1 MIIYDKKTIDDVEVK
16 GKRVLLRAE
25 FNVPLDKKTNEITD
39 DRRIRAAL
47 PTVRALVER
56 GARLIIVSH
65 LGRPKGFD
73 KALSLEPVA
82 VRLSELLN
90 REVMMAEDVIGDDAI
105 AKAAELKDGE
115 ILLLENVRFHK
126 EETKN
131 NPDFAKKLASMAEVY
146 ASDAFGAVHRSHA
159 STAGVA
165 SFLPAVAGYTIN
177 RELEM
182 LGKAVADPVRP
193 LTAILGGSKVSDKI
207 GVIRH
212 LMNNVDNLLIGGGM
226 AYTFLA
232 AQGYSVGTSLCEVD
246 KIDLAKELLELADKK
261 GVQLLLPID
270 TVVADHYG
278 EDATATIVLSSEIPD
293 DAMGLDIGPD
303 TIQLFAETIRQSG
316 TIVWNGP
323 LGVFEF
329 EAFSNGTRAI
339 AQAIADSNAVSI
351 IGGGDS
357 AAAVE
362 KYGLSAKMTHVSTGG
377 GASLEFLEGKV
388 LPGIDCLL
396 DRDPRSLVAAG
407 NWKMNREV
415 PSEATGFL
423 EKLLPL
429 VTDSKAKVI
438 VGVPYTALD
447 AAVSFCSG
455 TPIRIAAQNG
465 CHHDSG
471 AYTGEVSMYA
481 LARMHVPYV
490 IIGHSERRAYAGET
504 DELVNKKLLS
514 ALKWGVRPIVCCGES
529 KEQRRAGETAE
540 HLVSQIERA
549 FEGVPENSLCQVMV
563 AYEPIWAI
571 GTGDVATE
579 EQAQEACLLIREVLG
594 RLYSPEAAS
603 LVKILYGGS
612 INSENAAGLFAQ
624 SAVDG
629 GLVGG
634 ASLKLD
640 EFAVIANV

>member
-1 MIIYDKKTIDDVEVK
+1 MIIYDKKTIDDVDVK

-47 PTVRALVER
+47 PTIHALVER

-73 KALSLEPVA
+73 QALSLKPVA
-82 VRLSELLN
+82 ERLSVLLN
-90 REVMMAEDVIGDDAI
+90 HPVIMAEDVVGDDAM
-105 AKAAELKDGE
+105 AKAAALKDGE

-131 NPDFAKKLASMAEVY
+131 DPVFARKLASMAELY

-165 SFLPAVAGYTIN
+165 YLLPAVAGYTIN

-207 GVIRH
+207 GVIRN
-212 LMNNVDNLLIGGGM
+212 LINNVDNLLIGGGM

-232 AQGYSVGTSLCEVD
+232 ARGWSVGNSLCETD
-246 KIDLAKELLELADKK
+246 KIDLAKELIDLAEEK
-261 GVQLLLPID
+261 GVNFVLPVD
-270 TVVADHYG
+270 TVVADHFG
-278 EDATATIVLSSEIPD
+278 EDATPVVVPSNEIPD
-293 DAMGLDIGPD
+293 DMEGLDIGPE
-303 TIQLFAETIRQSG
+303 TVRLFAETIRRSG

-323 LGVFEF
+323 VGVFEF
-329 EAFSNGTRAI
+329 EAFSHGTREI
-339 AQAIADSNAVSI
+339 AREMADSNAVSI

-362 KYGLSAKMTHVSTGG
+362 KYGLSDKMAHVSTGG

-396 DRDPRSLVAAG
+396 DRDPRALVAAG
-407 NWKMNREV
+407 NWKMNREL
-415 PSEATGFL
+415 PTEATSFL

-429 VTDSKAKVI
+429 VSDAKSKVI
-438 VGVPYTALD
+438 VGVPFTALD
-447 AAVSFCSG
+447 AALSLCNG
-455 TPIRIAAQNG
+455 TPIHVAAQNG
-465 CHHDSG
+465 HHKDSG
-471 AYTGEVSMYA
+471 AFTGEVSMYA

-504 DELVNKKLLS
+504 DELVNEKLLS
-514 ALKWGVRPIVCCGES
+514 ALSWGIRPIVCCGES
-529 KEQRRAGETAE
+529 KEQRQAGETAV

-549 FEGVPENSLCQVMV
+549 FEGVPETSLCQIMV

-579 EQAQEACLLIREVLG
+579 AQAEEACALIRDVLT
-594 RLYSPEAAS
+594 RLYSAETAS

-612 INSENAAGLFAQ
+612 INADNAAGLFAQ
-624 SAVDG
+624 PAVDG

-634 ASLKLD
+634 ASLKVD
-640 EFAVIANV
+640 DFAVIANV